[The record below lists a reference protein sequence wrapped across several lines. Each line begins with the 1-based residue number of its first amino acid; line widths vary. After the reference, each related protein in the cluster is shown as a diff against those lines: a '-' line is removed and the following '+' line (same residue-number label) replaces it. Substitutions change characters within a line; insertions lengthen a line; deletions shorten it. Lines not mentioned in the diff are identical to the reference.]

1 MSLVNV
7 ASDFIAQYT
16 TRQEYR
22 YSELSRPG
30 GPVGKSNRISRS
42 TLIYSQPDVRAA
54 VREVEAVLAGLL
66 SKTRQAEAI
75 PPDELREAL
84 RKAAALLCSGSD
96 AEPSIVHYLVN
107 IPFEI
112 FTKESIKF
120 GISLW
125 LGVINE
131 NPRTESRILAEIA
144 EAWERTIKRKK
155 GIFDPS
161 FE

>member
-1 MSLVNV
+1 MN
-7 ASDFIAQYT
+7 
-16 TRQEYR
+16 
-22 YSELSRPG
+22 
-30 GPVGKSNRISRS
+30 NRISRS
-42 TLIYSQPDVRAA
+42 TLLDGNTDVRTA
-54 VREVEAVLAGLL
+54 VKEVEGVLASLL
-66 SKTRQAEAI
+66 EKTRQAQAI
-75 PPDELREAL
+75 SPDELREAL

-96 AEPSIVHYLVN
+96 AEPSIVHYLVE

-144 EAWERTIKRKK
+144 EAWERTISRRK